1 MILAFALQ
9 YLIVCKRLG
18 AVEDCV
24 RVRRTGKPI
33 DGRKAVQVRDAINWG
48 DVVVSEIVSSMKAL
62 MSKHGGIVLRQLTNT
77 SLIPIVIWFR
87 AFPMS
92 HWAVASTWVSP
103 QWQGSY
109 QVDNR
114 WPLVSWWGT
123 RQGLQSWEPSCATI
137 RPTQWLVESGKE
149 IFNWATPQAPWAL
162 LLLVLTLEACLVSLC
177 TMHQTL
183 QILSTCF
190 SSKCTT
196 KSSFNVFM

>member
-1 MILAFALQ
+1 MILTCALQ
-9 YLIVCKRLG
+9 YLIAWKRLG

-123 RQGLQSWEPSCATI
+123 RQGSWEASCTTT
-137 RPTQWLVESGKE
+137 RPTPWLVKSRKE
-149 IFNWATPQAPWAL
+149 ILNWATPSWTF
-162 LLLVLTLEACLVSLC
+162 LLLVLTLDPCLVSLC

-183 QILSTCF
+183 QILSTFF

-196 KSSFNVFM
+196 KSSSKKWST